1 MPQKKLPIEI
11 YKYSNYREF
20 LLDLF
25 DEWGKSVYKWS
36 YGKFSKEAGFAVSN
50 YLKLV
55 IDGKK
60 NLGDTGIN
68 KITGF
73 FKFNKSEIAF
83 FKNLVFFNQAKD
95 DNEREKYFHL
105 IKANPQYSK
114 YHKDEKDLH
123 RFYSKWYNPVI
134 RELVD
139 VNGFKSNAKWISQ
152 SLFPKISE
160 VEAERS
166 LKFLLKSGQI
176 AENEEGQILQNES
189 INSTG
194 EEVTSLSVTKY
205 HQEMIQKAKESL
217 ENFTQEERNVSS
229 LTMAVSPEI
238 YKKIT
243 KEIYEFQE
251 KIIELVTSEEN
262 VNQEEVCQL
271 NFQLFPVTKVKSNR
285 GSHE

>member
-1 MPQKKLPIEI
+1 MPQKKLPIDV
-11 YKYSNYREF
+11 YKYSNYRKF
-20 LLDLF
+20 LFDLF
-25 DEWGKSVYKWS
+25 NEWGKSTYKWS

-68 KITGF
+68 KITNY
-73 FKFNKSEIAF
+73 FKFNKNEITF
-83 FKNLVFFNQAKD
+83 FKNLVCFNQAKD
-95 DNEREKYFHL
+95 ENERDEYYHR
-105 IKANPQYSK
+105 IKINPHYSK

-134 RELVD
+134 RELIE
-139 VNGFKSNAKWISQ
+139 VNNFKSDPKWISQ

-160 VEAERS
+160 VEAERAF
-166 LKFLLKSGQI
+166 KFLLKSGQI
-176 AENEEGQILQNES
+176 KEDSEGRYTQNETVS
-189 INSTG
+189 STG
-194 EEVTSLSVTKY
+194 EEVASLSVAKY

-217 ENFTQEERNVSS
+217 ENFTQEERNISS

-243 KEIYEFQE
+243 NEIYKFQD
-251 KIIELVTSEEN
+251 KIIDLVTSEEN

-271 NFQLFPVTKVKSNR
+271 NFQLFPVTKVKNNR
-285 GSHE
+285 GSNE